1 MNRIIKRM
9 EELLEFQNHRAAS
22 TNTLRSHQNQ
32 RLEDFLVPMED
43 IQMAVGNFSLDQ
55 LVGKGGFG
63 SIYKGQLSELWQSR
77 TVAIKRLNQSGY
89 QGKNEFRNEL
99 ELIFRF
105 QHVNI
110 IPFVG
115 YCDQGNEMIIITEY
129 AVNGSLD
136 RHLEDRKKRGG
147 LTWKQRLKIC
157 LGAARGLDYL
167 HSGGGKNNKVVHR
180 DVKSGNI
187 LLGENLE
194 AKICDF
200 GLSRTGPPNKQSTG
214 IYTHAAGTRYYVDPI
229 YQESGKLRTQ
239 SDVYSFG
246 VVMFEMLSG
255 LVAYHQKHIGGKPQ
269 YLMNLVRRYSAGGLN
284 KLIDPLIKDQI
295 DTRSFLTFQEIA
307 YECIS
312 MNHKQRP
319 TMEMIID
326 RIEEALD
333 YQENYLSMA
342 ALKMID

>member
-1 MNRIIKRM
+1 
-9 EELLEFQNHRAAS
+9 
-22 TNTLRSHQNQ
+22 
-32 RLEDFLVPMED
+32 
-43 IQMAVGNFSLDQ
+43 MAVGNFSLDQ
-55 LVGKGGFG
+55 LAGGGGFG
-63 SIYKGQLSELWQSR
+63 SVYKGQLSERWQNR
-77 TVAIKRLNQSGY
+77 TVAIKRLNQKGY

-110 IPFVG
+110 IPFIG

-136 RHLEDRKKRGG
+136 RHLEDPKKRGG
-147 LTWKQRLKIC
+147 LTWEQRLRIC

-167 HSGGGKNNKVVHR
+167 HSGSGKNKKVVHR

-200 GLSRTGPPNKQSTG
+200 GMSRADPKNKESTG
-214 IYTHAAGTRYYVDPI
+214 IYTKAAGTSYYIDPV

-255 LVAYHQKHIGGKPQ
+255 LMAYRRKHFGDGKPQ
-269 YLMNLVRRYSAGGLN
+269 YLINLVRRYYTGGLYI
-284 KLIDPLIKDQI
+284 LIDPLVKDQT

-312 MNHKQRP
+312 MNYKERP

-326 RIEEALD
+326 RIEEALG

-342 ALKMID
+342 SLKIID